1 MSKRLFGT
9 DGIRGVAGRFPLDEA
24 TVGRLGAALVA
35 HLVGTGRAGRIVIG
49 HDTRVSSAPL
59 AAALARG
66 ALAAG
71 GSVDMAGVL
80 PTPGVA
86 FLTRVDG
93 YDAGVVLS
101 ASHNPWYDNGIKI
114 FQAGGAKIADAVEVD
129 LETRLLDGPD
139 TCAPVDGPATNGT
152 SPARLADEYLDW
164 LIGRLEDPGAL
175 RGARVVVD
183 CANGAAAAVA
193 PPLLA
198 RLGIEAHFLGTEPD
212 GTNINNDCGSL
223 HPHLMA
229 ELVRAEHA
237 DLGLAFDGDAD
248 RCLAADDRGRI
259 LDGDFILYLTGL
271 ALADQGRLRGRTVV
285 GTVMSNLW
293 LEQRLAAADI
303 RLLRTPVGDKH
314 VLEEI
319 ERGGHALGGEQ
330 SGHVIFRDHAT
341 TGDGLLTALMLL
353 QVWRQSGRRLSEL
366 TAGITPCPQVL
377 LNVPVRSKPDLASHP
392 VLGPLLEETTRRLA
406 GRGRVLVRYSGTEPL
421 ARVMTEG
428 EDADAIRRAA
438 EELAAALGTHLS

>member
-1 MSKRLFGT
+1 VGKRLFGT
-9 DGIRGVAGRFPLDEA
+9 DGIRGVAGRFPLDDA
-24 TVGRLGAALVA
+24 TVTRLGTALVA
-35 HLVGTGRAGRIVIG
+35 HLIAAGRPGRIVIG

-66 ALAAG
+66 AMAAG

-101 ASHNPWYDNGIKI
+101 ASHNPWHDNGIKF
-114 FQAGGAKIADAVEVD
+114 FQAGGSKISDATEVD
-129 LETRLLDGPD
+129 LEARLLNEPGDPAVAAA
-139 TCAPVDGPATNGT
+139 APGVP
-152 SPARLADEYLDW
+152 SQARLAGEYIDW
-164 LIGRLEDPGAL
+164 LIGRLEDPDAL

-193 PPLLA
+193 PVLLA
-198 RLGIEAHFLGTEPD
+198 RLGIEAHLLGVDPD
-212 GTNINNDCGSL
+212 GTNINSDCGSL

-259 LDGDFILYLTGL
+259 LDGDYILYLTGL
-271 ALADQGRLRGRTVV
+271 ALANQGRLRGRTVV

-293 LEQRLAAADI
+293 LEQRLAEADI
-303 RLLRTPVGDKH
+303 QLLRTPVGDKY

-330 SGHVIFRDHAT
+330 SGHVIFRDHGT

-366 TAGITPCPQVL
+366 TAGISPCPQVL
-377 LNVPVRSKPDLASHP
+377 LNVPVRSKPDLATHP

-406 GRGRVLVRYSGTEPL
+406 GQGRILVRYSGTEPL